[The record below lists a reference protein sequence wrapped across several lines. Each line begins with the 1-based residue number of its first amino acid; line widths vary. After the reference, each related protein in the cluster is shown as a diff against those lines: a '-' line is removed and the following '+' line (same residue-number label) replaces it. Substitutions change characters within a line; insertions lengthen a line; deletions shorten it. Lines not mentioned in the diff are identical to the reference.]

1 MNVRSDVVGGA
12 WQRQRRWSIAASN
25 GRARLERWRRVNLIL
40 LVIGAILG
48 AVAAQSSWPRGLT
61 GTAAGGAALA
71 LALAGI
77 VQQRFLNPDEVA
89 RWTSARAASETLK
102 AEVFR
107 YRAGVAP
114 YDDADRDSTLSAQ
127 VDAVQKKAAV
137 LALDLQTTPADSK
150 VLPEVTDF
158 TSYVANRAKNQA
170 DWHRGKL
177 PEHVQAAR
185 RIRYAELAATAVAA
199 LLGAIGA
206 ASGTK
211 GLTVWI
217 GVATTIGAAFA
228 AHLSATQRDKIAAG
242 YAATADR
249 LDLLIERLPAHPNAA
264 TRAQFVADVESTLA
278 AQNETWLGLLSPK
291 QF

>member
-1 MNVRSDVVGGA
+1 MNVQSDVVEGA
-12 WQRQRRWSIAASN
+12 WRRHRQWSIAAGN
-25 GRARLERWRRVNLIL
+25 GRARLERWRRVNLVL

-61 GTAAGGAALA
+61 GAAAGGAALA
-71 LALAGI
+71 LAVAGI
-77 VQQRFLNPDEVA
+77 VQQRFLNPEEVA
-89 RWTSARAASETLK
+89 RWTGARAASETLK

-127 VDAVQKKAAV
+127 LDAVQKKAAV
-137 LALDLQTTPADSK
+137 LALDLQQARADSK
-150 VLPEVTDF
+150 ALPEVTDF

-170 DWHRGKL
+170 DWHRGRI

-185 RIRYAELAATAVAA
+185 RIRFAELAATAVAA
-199 LLGAIGA
+199 LLGAIA
-206 ASGTK
+206 AALDTK

-228 AHLSATQRDKIAAG
+228 AHLSATQRDRIAAG

-249 LDLLIERLPAHPNAA
+249 LDLLIERLPAQPNAA
-264 TRAQFVADVESTLA
+264 IRAQFVADVESSLA
-278 AQNETWLGLLSPK
+278 AQNETWLGLVSPK
-291 QF
+291 QL

>member
-1 MNVRSDVVGGA
+1 VNVRSDVLEGA
-12 WQRQRRWSIAASN
+12 WRRHRQWSIAAGS
-25 GRARLERWRRVNLIL
+25 GRARLERWRRVNLTL
-40 LVIGAILG
+40 LVVGAILG

-61 GTAAGGAALA
+61 GAALA
-71 LALAGI
+71 LAVAGI
-77 VQQRFLNPDEVA
+77 LQQRFLNPEEIA
-89 RWTSARAASETLK
+89 RWTAARAASETLK

-114 YDDADRDSTLSAQ
+114 YDDADHDRTLSAQ
-127 VDAVQKKAAV
+127 VDAVRKKAAV
-137 LALDLQTTPADSK
+137 LALDLQQTPTDSK
-150 VLPEVTDF
+150 PLPEVTDF
-158 TSYVANRAKNQA
+158 ASYVTNRAKNQA
-170 DWHRGKL
+170 DWHRGKI

-185 RIRYAELAATAVAA
+185 RIRYAELAATVVAA

-206 ASGTK
+206 ALGTK
-211 GLTVWI
+211 GLTAWI

-264 TRAQFVADVESTLA
+264 IRAQFVTDVESALA
-278 AQNETWLGLLSPK
+278 AQNESWLGLLSPK
-291 QF
+291 QL